1 MISKFT
7 RISDVSTCI
16 DIGLKNAICHN
27 CSGNSKKGPSC
38 SHPFAENN
46 APIHDLQVS
55 ERGLS
60 RRVRNYISAWKE
72 LIAKGYA
79 APSTRLDVWIADSSI
94 QVEKVDYT
102 STSRRTCRASNTT
115 NYECTD
121 KRKGRRGSNTTESA
135 STPPLLHL
143 SLITET

>member
-38 SHPFAENN
+38 SRLFSENN

-79 APSTRLDVWIADSSI
+79 APSTQLDGWIADSSI